1 MKIQVVECSPTFE
14 ISDDILLSEV
24 PIILRGLVAHWP
36 MVTKAR
42 CSDNAAVDY
51 LNSLYCGRP
60 VRVARGDAN
69 IKGRIGY
76 TSDFSKLNLGIIKKT
91 LPDAL
96 DLILAEESNENPMLH
111 YIGSTPTNSIMPEFR
126 PQNDIH
132 LGVNAIQKIWLGN
145 RSCISAHYDLPDNI
159 ACNVVGRRRFTLFP
173 PEQLENLYIG
183 PLDFT
188 PAGQSI
194 SLVDIRNPD
203 LSRFPKYVE
212 AQKTAL
218 IAELEPG
225 DALFIPSMWW
235 HHVEGLERF
244 NVLVNYWWHQSSA
257 LVSSPADVLD
267 LALLSIRDLPA
278 AQKKAWKNIL
288 DHYIFSEDENAFDH
302 IPESARG
309 SLGPMTDTVS
319 RKLRAK
325 ILSRLNR

>member
-1 MKIQVVECSPTFE
+1 VELQVVECSPTFE
-14 ISDDILLSEV
+14 LGDEVLLSEV
-24 PIILRGLVAHWP
+24 PIILRGLVDHWP
-36 MVTKAR
+36 IVAQAK
-42 CSDNAAVDY
+42 CSDTAAVDY
-51 LNSLYCGRP
+51 LNSLYGDRP
-60 VRVARGDAN
+60 VTIVRGNAD
-69 IKGRIGY
+69 IQGRIGY
-76 TSDFSKLNLGIIKKT
+76 APDFSKMNSGLIKKT

-96 DLILAEESNENPMLH
+96 GLILGEDTNEHPMLH
-111 YIGSTPTNSIMPEFR
+111 YIGSTPTDLIMPEFR
-126 PQNDIH
+126 THNDIN
-132 LGVNAIQKIWLGN
+132 LGVNANQFIWLGN

-173 PEQLENLYIG
+173 PDQLENLYVG

-203 LSRFPKYVE
+203 LSRFPKYAQ

-218 IAELEPG
+218 VAELEPG

-257 LVSSPADVLD
+257 LMSSPADVLD
-267 LALLSIRDLPA
+267 LALLSIRDLPS

-288 DHYIFSEDENAFDH
+288 DHYIFNEDKNALDH

-325 ILSRLNR
+325 VLSRLNR